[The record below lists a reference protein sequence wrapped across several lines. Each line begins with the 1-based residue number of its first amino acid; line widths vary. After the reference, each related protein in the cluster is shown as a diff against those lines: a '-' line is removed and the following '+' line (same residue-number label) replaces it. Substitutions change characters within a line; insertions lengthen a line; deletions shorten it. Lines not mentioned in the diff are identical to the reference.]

1 MKALFWPDLS
11 LKIFFLSLP
20 SPLSF
25 PMMRVEIL
33 FKRPFSISFSGSKE
47 VVATTG
53 SFPKRIFFSLS
64 RPPTPENAIGKVRE
78 KKGAYV

>member
-20 SPLSF
+20 SPLSL

-33 FKRPFSISFSGSKE
+33 FKKTFPFLSQARRRWWPLRVPFQSEYF
-47 VVATTG
+47 
-53 SFPKRIFFSLS
+53 FPLS